1 MRDALYHLERSKPAT
16 LQAQIREILMAAISA
31 GQLLAD
37 EAVPSTRAMARRL
50 GVSRNTVTLAYQAL
64 VAEGFLMA
72 RERSGFYVDP
82 QAADG
87 LAVTPEPAPAAPGGS
102 VDWQPRLARR
112 MQAQQFIQ
120 RPRDWQKFPY
130 PFIYGQVD
138 HSIFPIGEWRDCV
151 RQAMGKRWLDAWT
164 FDRYAE
170 DDPLLLEEIARRIL
184 PRRGIAARPGQILV
198 TLGAQNALY
207 LIAALLVGRETRVMI
222 EDPGYPDLRHLLS
235 LRSARVEPL
244 PVDRG
249 GLVVD
254 ARLAGAG
261 LVFCTPSHQAPT
273 TLTMPLARREAL
285 LAAARAHDFIVVED
299 DYEPE
304 TNYMGAPLP
313 ALKSLDEDGRVI
325 HVGSLSKSLM
335 PGLRL
340 GYIVADEA
348 LIAELRALRRLML
361 RHPPGNN
368 QRAAA
373 FFLANGH
380 YDVLVRRIH
389 RVYRERWQV
398 MTRALAEHL
407 PGWAQVPGFGGSSFW
422 LTGPEGLD
430 AEALARRAMAEGVLI
445 EPGLPFFADP
455 EDGRRRFRL
464 GFSSIPAERIGEGIR
479 RLRAVIEPPPV
490 SSSPV
495 SSPPASRPG

>member
-16 LQAQIREILMAAISA
+16 LQAQIRDILMAAISA
-31 GQLLAD
+31 GQLLPD

-64 VAEGFLMA
+64 VSEGFLAA
-72 RERSGFYVDP
+72 RERSGFYVD
-82 QAADG
+82 ALAVDG
-87 LAVTPEPAPAAPGGS
+87 LTGNPSATQCASTGAVEWG
-102 VDWQPRLARR
+102 PRLAKH
-112 MQAQQFIQ
+112 MSAQRFIM
-120 RPRDWQKFPY
+120 RPRDWQKYPY

-138 HSIFPIGEWRDCV
+138 HAIFPIAEWRDCV

-164 FDRYAE
+164 VDQYTE

-184 PRRGIAARPGQILV
+184 PRRGIAARPDQILI

-207 LIAALLVGRETRVMI
+207 LIAALLVDLKTRVVT
-222 EDPGYPDLRHLLS
+222 ENPGYPDLRNMLT
-235 LRSARVEPL
+235 LRSNLAETV
-244 PVDRG
+244 PVDDDG
-249 GLVVD
+249 MVVD
-254 ARLAGAG
+254 SRLERAD
-261 LVFCTPSHQAPT
+261 LVFCTPSHHFPT
-273 TLTMPLARREAL
+273 TVTMPLNRRKAL
-285 LAAARAHDFIVVED
+285 LAAARKHDFIVVED
-299 DYEPE
+299 DYEFE
-304 TNYMGAPLP
+304 TNYMGTPLP
-313 ALKSLDEDGRVI
+313 ALKSLDEEGRVL

-340 GYIVADEA
+340 GYVVADER

-373 FFLANGH
+373 LFMANGH

-398 MTRALAEHL
+398 MAGALAEHL
-407 PGWAQVPGFGGSSFW
+407 PGWSQSPGFGGSSYW

-430 AEALARRAMAEGVLI
+430 SEGLAVRALDEGVLI
-445 EPGLPFFADP
+445 EPGTPFYIDP
-455 EDGRRRFRL
+455 EEGRRRFRL
-464 GFSSIPAERIGEGIR
+464 GFSSIPGERIDEGVR
-479 RLRAVIEPPPV
+479 RLRTAID
-490 SSSPV
+490 
-495 SSPPASRPG
+495 AII

>member
-1 MRDALYHLERSKPAT
+1 MRDALYHLERSRPAT

-31 GQLLAD
+31 GQLVAG
-37 EAVPSTRAMARRL
+37 EPVPSTRAMARRL

-87 LAVTPEPAPAAPGGS
+87 LAATPEPAPAPPAGT
-102 VDWQPRLARR
+102 VDWRPRLAKH
-112 MQAQQFIQ
+112 MEAQRFIQ
-120 RPRDWQKFPY
+120 RPPDWQKYPY

-170 DDPLLLEEIARRIL
+170 DDPLLVEQIARRIL
-184 PRRGIAARPGQILV
+184 PRRGIVARPEQVLV

-207 LIAALLVGRETRVMI
+207 LVAALLVDRATRVVI
-222 EDPGYPDLRHLLS
+222 EEPGYPDLRHMLS
-235 LRSARVEPL
+235 LRSERVAPV
-244 PVDRG
+244 PVDGG
-249 GLVVD
+249 GLLVD
-254 ARLAGAG
+254 GRLDGAG

-273 TLTMPLARREAL
+273 TVTMPLERRKAL
-285 LAAARAHDFIVVED
+285 LAAAHRHDFIVVED
-299 DYEPE
+299 DYEAE

-313 ALKSLDEDGRVI
+313 ALKSLDGDGRVI

-340 GYIVADEA
+340 GYLVADER

-368 QRAAA
+368 QRTAAL
-373 FFLANGH
+373 FLANGH

-398 MTRALAEHL
+398 MRRALEAQL
-407 PGWAQVPGFGGSSFW
+407 PGWARAPGFGGSCFW

-430 AEALARRAMAEGVLI
+430 SEALAARAAAEGVLI
-445 EPGLPFFADP
+445 EPGLPFYTDP
-455 EDGRRRFRL
+455 EEGRRRFRL
-464 GFSSIPAERIGEGIR
+464 GFSSIPAERVGEGVR
-479 RLRAVIEPPPV
+479 RLRAAID
-490 SSSPV
+490 
-495 SSPPASRPG
+495 ATD

>member
-31 GQLLAD
+31 GQLLAG
-37 EAVPSTRAMARRL
+37 EPVPSTRAMARRL

-64 VAEGFLMA
+64 VSEGFLVA
-72 RERSGFYVDP
+72 RERSGFYVDS

-87 LAVTPEPAPAAPGGS
+87 LAATPVPAPARSGT
-102 VDWQPRLARR
+102 VDWRPRLAIRMEAQAFIRR
-112 MQAQQFIQ
+112 PAE
-120 RPRDWQKFPY
+120 WQKFPY

-138 HSIFPIGEWRDCV
+138 HAIFPIGEWRDCV

-170 DDPLLLEEIARRIL
+170 DDPLLVEEIARRIL
-184 PRRGIAARPGQILV
+184 PRRGIAARPGQILI
-198 TLGAQNALY
+198 TMGAQNALY
-207 LIAALLVGRETRVMI
+207 LVAELLVGPKTRVVI
-222 EDPGYPDLRHLLS
+222 EDPGYPDLRHMLA
-235 LRSARVEPL
+235 LRSGRVDPV
-244 PVDRG
+244 PVDAG
-249 GLVVD
+249 GLAVD
-254 ARLAGAG
+254 GRLKGAG

-273 TLTMPLARREAL
+273 TVTMPLERRKAL

-299 DYEPE
+299 DYEAE

-340 GYIVADEA
+340 GYLVADEA
-348 LIAELRALRRLML
+348 LVAELRALRRLML

-368 QRAAA
+368 QRTAAL
-373 FFLANGH
+373 FLANGH

-398 MTRALAEHL
+398 MRRALDEHL

-422 LTGPEGLD
+422 LTGPAGLD
-430 AEALARRAMAEGVLI
+430 SEALAARAAAEGVLI
-445 EPGLPFFADP
+445 EPGLPFYTHL
-455 EDGRRRFRL
+455 EEGRRRFRL
-464 GFSSIPAERIGEGIR
+464 GFSSIAAGRIGEGIR
-479 RLRAVIEPPPV
+479 RLSTVIER
-490 SSSPV
+490 
-495 SSPPASRPG
+495 AG